1 MSEKARYGWES
12 DFPQFEAT
20 PSQEIKKSLKDFLPD
35 ASLQQ
40 VRAWDTSIPPL
51 QREVREVLAQYG
63 EAQSARAILEY
74 ELPLEFRRPDV
85 IFLVGKA
92 IVVLELKG
100 KLRPTMADLDQAAA
114 YARDLRCYHRAC
126 ENRDVIPILLLTQAK
141 GYLGLEANVH
151 VSGPDAIDALV
162 SRLAKPSDGPSVRP
176 EEFLSEN
183 AYRPLP
189 TLIQAARELFEKREI
204 RTIWRASALTD
215 PAVNCISAVIH
226 RAAETRSKHLILLTG
241 VPGSGKTLV
250 GLRIVHSAFLDDLT
264 VPREY
269 GEKAVP
275 AAFLSGNG
283 PLVEVLQYEFKGAGG
298 GGKAFVRGIKEYI
311 AQYSTAKRPIPP
323 QHVLVFDE
331 AQRAFDAERVDEAHK
346 KNPSGLQPGKSEPEH
361 FVDFAE
367 RIPEWCVILG
377 LIGQGQEIHIGE
389 EAGLGQWH
397 TAIAKSD
404 RPSDWT
410 IHLPPGVA
418 EHFSESCLTI
428 ESDPRLNLDN
438 EIRFHLAKDIHSY
451 VENLLSNSQS
461 LDLARIASGL
471 ERNGY
476 HLRLSRDLA
485 EAKSYL
491 RERYSDAPASRFG
504 LLASSKDRDLIRFG
518 IQNDFQSTKRVRFGP
533 WYSESESAFGKD
545 SCRKLESCVTEFGA
559 QGLELDAALLAW
571 GTDFVRRDGKW
582 TNELARGYKQKA
594 RVKDPFR
601 LRKNSYR
608 VLLTRSRDAVIIY
621 VPPLSDLD
629 ETFQFLSS
637 SGFKPLSNA
646 EYESETPSL

>member
-12 DFPQFEAT
+12 DFPQFEET
-20 PSQEIKKSLKDFLPD
+20 PSKEIKDCLRDFLPD
-35 ASLQQ
+35 ASVQQ
-40 VRAWDTSIPPL
+40 VRAWDASIPPL
-51 QREVREVLAQYG
+51 QREVREVMAQYG
-63 EAQSARAILEY
+63 QARTARAILEY

-92 IVVLELKG
+92 IIVLELKG

-141 GYLGLEANVH
+141 GYLGLDANVH
-151 VSGPDAIDALV
+151 VSGPDAIDELI
-162 SRLAKPSDGPSVRP
+162 SRLAKPNEGPSVLP

-204 RTIWRASALTD
+204 RPIWRASALTD
-215 PAVNCISAVIH
+215 PAVACISAIIH
-226 RAAETRSKHLILLTG
+226 QAAATRTKHLILLTG

-250 GLRIVHSAFLDDLT
+250 GLRIVHAPFLDDLS
-264 VPREY
+264 VPREN

-283 PLVEVLQYEFKGAGG
+283 PLVEVLQYEFRGAGG

-311 AQYSTAKRPIPP
+311 AQYSTTKRPIPP

-331 AQRAFDAERVDEAHK
+331 AQRAFDAEQVKEKHGSR
-346 KNPSGLQPGKSEPEH
+346 PGFQEGRSEPEH
-361 FVDFAE
+361 FVDFAG
-367 RIPEWCVILG
+367 RIPEWCVIIG

-389 EAGLGQWH
+389 EAGLGQWRS
-397 TAIAKSD
+397 AIASSSY
-404 RPSDWT
+404 PSEWT

-418 EHFSESCLTI
+418 EHFAESNLEI
-428 ESDPRLNLDN
+428 EFDQRLNLDN

-451 VENLLSNSQS
+451 VESLLSDSDSQA
-461 LDLARIASGL
+461 LARVAFSLEAS
-471 ERNGY
+471 GY
-476 HLRLSRDLA
+476 HLRISRDLN

-491 RERYSDAPASRFG
+491 RERYSDAPAARFG

-518 IQNDFQSTKRVRFGP
+518 IQNDFQSTKRVRYGP
-533 WYSESESAFGKD
+533 WYSESEGAFGKD

-571 GTDFVRRDGKW
+571 GTDYVRRDGKW
-582 TNELARGYKQKA
+582 TNELARGYKKKA
-594 RVKDPFR
+594 RVKDPFQ

-629 ETFQFLSS
+629 ETYGFLLGSGFSPLSS
-637 SGFKPLSNA
+637 P
-646 EYESETPSL
+646 

>member
-12 DFPQFEAT
+12 DFPQFERT
-20 PSQEIKKSLKDFLPD
+20 PSYEIKDSLKSFLTD
-35 ASLQQ
+35 ASPQQ
-40 VRAWDTSIPPL
+40 VRAWDASIPPL

-100 KLRPTMADLDQAAA
+100 KLRPTMADLDQASA

-126 ENRDVIPILLLTQAK
+126 ENRDVIPVLLLTQAK
-141 GYLGLEANVH
+141 GYLGIDANVH
-151 VSGPDAIDALV
+151 VSGPDAIDGV
-162 SRLAKPSDGPSVRP
+162 ISRLAKPSEGPSVRS

-189 TLIQAARELFEKREI
+189 KLIQAARELFEKREI
-204 RTIWRASALTD
+204 RSIWRASALTD
-215 PAVNCISAVIH
+215 PAVDCISTVIH
-226 RAAETRSKHLILLTG
+226 QAAATRTKHLILLTG

-250 GLRIVHSAFLDDLT
+250 GLRIVHSAFLDDLV
-264 VPREY
+264 VPREN
-269 GEKAVP
+269 GEKAIP

-331 AQRAFDAERVDEAHK
+331 AQRAFDAEQVKEKHSSR
-346 KNPSGLQPGKSEPEH
+346 PGFQEGRSEPEH
-361 FVDFAE
+361 FVDFAS
-367 RIPEWCVILG
+367 RIPEWCVVLG

-389 EAGLGQWH
+389 EAGLGQWR
-397 TAIAKSD
+397 TAIAKSSC
-404 RPSDWT
+404 PSDWT
-410 IHLPPGVA
+410 VHIPPGVA
-418 EHFSESCLTI
+418 EHFSESCLVI

-451 VENLLSNSQS
+451 VESLLSDSQC
-461 LDLARIASGL
+461 LDLPRIATEL

-476 HLRLSRDLA
+476 HLRLSRDLN

-491 RERYSDAPASRFG
+491 KERYSDALAARFG

-518 IQNDFQSTKRVRFGP
+518 IQNDFQSTKRVHFGP
-533 WYSESESAFGKD
+533 WYSESEDAFGRD

-571 GTDFVRRDGKW
+571 GTDFVRRNGRW
-582 TNELARGYKQKA
+582 TNELARGYKKKA
-594 RVKDPFR
+594 RVKNPFQ

-608 VLLTRSRDAVIIY
+608 VLLTRSRDAVLVY

-629 ETFQFLSS
+629 ETYLFLIQ
-637 SGFKPLSNA
+637 SGFKLISRPQS
-646 EYESETPSL
+646 EPESPSP